1 MPTASLNF
9 NLPEENYDFKLA
21 SNAAAFMLACDDIRN
36 YARQLRK
43 YEERKE
49 IPTEE
54 VSEKLY
60 ELLSELPEL

>member
-1 MPTASLNF
+1 MPTASLTF
-9 NLPEENYDFKLA
+9 NLPEENYDFELA
-21 SNAAAFMLACDDIRN
+21 TNAVKFMLACDDIRQ
-36 YARQLRK
+36 YARTLRK

-60 ELLSELPEL
+60 EFLSELPDL